1 MDELVAGLKSVRQ
14 KLCILNLNSSSSK
27 YLSLPSRH
35 SNTKTFFLIHSFHWP
50 RIPETLLTHLCLLL
64 YLKKVLQNY

>member
-35 SNTKTFFLIHSFHWP
+35 SNTKTFFSDSFVSLAMYSRNTSDAFVSIALP
-50 RIPETLLTHLCLLL
+50 
-64 YLKKVLQNY
+64 